1 MHHSKLIEP
10 LFEQLVTLNQ
20 QIITAPLLK
29 KAAVG
34 IKMGTVS
41 MRLTR
46 HALDAMADFEKRIH
60 KLEHGK

>member
-34 IKMGTVS
+34 IKMGAVS
-41 MRLTR
+41 MVLTR
-46 HALDAMADFEKRIH
+46 HALDAMADFEKRIQ